1 MLVVY
6 IEFADSALGALVT
19 SRTAFEAMYGH
30 SYDGMLL
37 CLQVIDS
44 VQRIADLLS
53 LACLQVLTIAL
64 AGGGIAIALIHR
76 PSGLGLQFHPLDR
89 DYRVV
94 QHWTDLG
101 DLDGDTVNVTTVLGA
116 VRAPVP
122 LVSQ

>member
-1 MLVVY
+1 MCVVY
-6 IEFADSALGALVT
+6 IEFTDSALGALVT

-30 SYDGMLL
+30 SYNGMLT
-37 CLQVIDS
+37 CLQVIDG
-44 VQRIADLLS
+44 VHRIADLLS

-76 PSGLGLQFHPLDR
+76 PSGLGLQFRPLDR

-101 DLDGDTVNVTTVLGA
+101 DLDGDTVNVTTVLG
-116 VRAPVP
+116 VVLSPVP
-122 LVSQ
+122 VVSQ